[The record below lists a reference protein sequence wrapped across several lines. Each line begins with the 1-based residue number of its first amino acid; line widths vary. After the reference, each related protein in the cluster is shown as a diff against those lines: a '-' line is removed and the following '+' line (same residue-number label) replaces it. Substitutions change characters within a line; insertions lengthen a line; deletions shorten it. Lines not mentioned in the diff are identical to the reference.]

1 MEIIAKRIGIITA
14 GLIVG
19 LIFAV
24 PTQMI
29 FPFPIGLSFGIVVWV
44 LFTIIFIV
52 IAFDITKNDG
62 KSPLSILEERYAKG
76 EITKEEF
83 DKMKE
88 DLA

>member
-1 MEIIAKRIGIITA
+1 MEIIAKRIGIIA
-14 GLIVG
+14 VGIIVG
-19 LIFAV
+19 LFFAV

-52 IAFDITKNDG
+52 IAFDITKNDS
-62 KSPLSILEERYAKG
+62 KSSLAILEERYAKG

-83 DKMKE
+83 DKMKK
-88 DLA
+88 DLI

>member
-1 MEIIAKRIGIITA
+1 MEIIAKRIGIIA
-14 GLIVG
+14 VGIIVG
-19 LIFAV
+19 LFFAV

-52 IAFDITKNDG
+52 IAFDITKNDS
-62 KSPLSILEERYAKG
+62 KSSLAILEERYTKG

-83 DKMKE
+83 DKMKK
-88 DLA
+88 DLI

>member
-44 LFTIIFIV
+44 LFTIIFLV
-52 IAFDITKNDG
+52 IAIDVTKKNG
-62 KSPLSILEERYAKG
+62 NKP
-76 EITKEEF
+76 
-83 DKMKE
+83 
-88 DLA
+88 

>member
-52 IAFDITKNDG
+52 IAFDITKNDS
-62 KSPLSILEERYAKG
+62 KSSPGYLRRKIC
-76 EITKEEF
+76 
-83 DKMKE
+83 
-88 DLA
+88 